1 MLPVRTWCVRVAG
14 SARMVRNIPKR
25 CGLVRKVANVL
36 RTFGVGVAEV
46 QLLDLPGP
54 RHGRQ
59 HRESILAVDLIAV
72 SDAELEESSEC
83 LEVLE
88 LACGVS
94 AVGREACRRESK

>member
-1 MLPVRTWCVRVAG
+1 MNG
-14 SARMVRNIPKR
+14 QEYSEK
-25 CGLVRKVANVL
+25 CGLVRKLANVL
-36 RTFGVGVAEV
+36 RTFSVSATEV

-59 HRESILAVDLIAV
+59 HLESILAVDLTAV
-72 SDAELEESSEC
+72 AADAELEKSSEC

-94 AVGREACRRESK
+94 AVGREACRRESSDYN

>member
-1 MLPVRTWCVRVAG
+1 MNVQEY
-14 SARMVRNIPKR
+14 SEK

-36 RTFGVGVAEV
+36 RTFSVGVPDV

-59 HRESILAVDLIAV
+59 CLQGVLAVDPLAV
-72 SDAELEESSEC
+72 VDVELQESTEC

-88 LACGVS
+88 VACEM
-94 AVGREACRRESK
+94 EANQK